1 MFKSAFN
8 IYLSF
13 YSLTGVSIQV
23 MAKFIDLNEHKIT
36 HKMKL
41 KNKKSAVD
49 FDENPVDD
57 PFYEMKMKI

>member
-1 MFKSAFN
+1 VFKTAFN

-13 YSLTGVSIQV
+13 YSFSGISIQII
-23 MAKFIDLNEHKIT
+23 AKFIDLNEHKMT

-49 FDENPVDD
+49 FDENPVED